1 MITDHPHLAALMQF
15 GLHRDMGV
23 KFHMAHEGRAHI
35 SFVVTP
41 AMLTMAPALHAGYL
55 YTACDLASYAALTSL
70 LRPDEGAVTHDL
82 HVSVMRSA
90 MGGETVDIHAQ
101 VVKHGRTLAFLDARA
116 MTGERLLATARI
128 TKSLTQA

>member
-15 GLHRDMGV
+15 GLHRDMGMQ
-23 KFHMAHEGRAHI
+23 FHLAHEGRSHV
-35 SFVVTP
+35 SFTVTP

-70 LRPDEGAVTHDL
+70 LRHDEAAVTHDL

-90 MGGETVDIHAQ
+90 IGGERVDIHAE
-101 VVKHGRTLAFLDARA
+101 VVKRGRTLAFLDARA
-116 MTGERLLATARI
+116 MSGERLLATARI
-128 TKSLTQA
+128 TKSLT